1 MLKAEI
7 LIKIGDYI
15 SRDLQKAQPVG
26 RIRLIIML
34 RRRVRVRV
42 RVSTEE
48 TSRDIYDIT
57 KWVQTTFSISVF
69 FNPRSKLFLL
79 GGTRL
84 IL

>member
-15 SRDLQKAQPVG
+15 SRNLQKAQPVG

-42 RVSTEE
+42 RRVSTEE
-48 TSRDIYDIT
+48 TSRDIYEDIT

-79 GGTRL
+79 GAQG
-84 IL
+84 